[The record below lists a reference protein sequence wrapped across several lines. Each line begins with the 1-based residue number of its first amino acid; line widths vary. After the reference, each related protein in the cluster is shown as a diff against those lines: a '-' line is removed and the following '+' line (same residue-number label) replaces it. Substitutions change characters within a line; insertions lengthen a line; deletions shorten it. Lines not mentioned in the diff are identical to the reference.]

1 MVSVSTN
8 GSWLYYL
15 ESLRMNGLEKFDLRT
30 QIIKSLDACKR
41 VIDDP
46 DLSRLMREAK
56 KLDACLLYT
65 SPSPRD

>member
-1 MVSVSTN
+1 
-8 GSWLYYL
+8 
-15 ESLRMNGLEKFDLRT
+15 MNGLEKFDLRT

-56 KLDACLLYT
+56 KLDAVIKQ
-65 SPSPRD
+65 RDELEKQLRELQ